1 MTKIKKE
8 REVSEPSI
16 QPLGERVLVLP
27 DKKEEGL
34 TESGIIIPGAEENMT
49 GIVVGVGP
57 GKTLDNGDFCPVGVS
72 YGDRVL
78 IGKYGH
84 EEVMFDGKK
93 YYIVPES
100 SLLAVIA

>member
-8 REVSEPSI
+8 LEEPSI

-27 DKKEEGL
+27 DKKEEGV
-34 TESGIIIPGAEENMT
+34 TASGIIIPGAEENMV
-49 GIVVGVGP
+49 GVVVGVGP
-57 GKTLDNGDFCPVGVS
+57 GKVLDNGDFSPVGVS